1 MNIYNSL
8 LTDFEQKLGKGVTT
22 GDQLDKVGRAVF
34 GSEWGGVFARDGE
47 WRRRKGYKIVNLDR
61 KNQSGSHWVGVVGD
75 MVYDSFGRTGI
86 LGPELRDTENDAEQR
101 KQEDNCG
108 QRCLAWLGTYKL
120 CGPRIAWTILK
131 KLLYY

>member
-1 MNIYNSL
+1 MNICNSL
-8 LTDFEQKLGKGVTT
+8 LADFEQKLGKGVTT

-86 LGPELRDTENDAEQR
+86 LGPELRDTENDAKKARRQLWTTLFSLVR
-101 KQEDNCG
+101 DLQTLWTSNCLDN
-108 QRCLAWLGTYKL
+108 
-120 CGPRIAWTILK
+120 LK
-131 KLLYY
+131 KLLY